1 VGLLLL
7 AALSDAHVFPDPFG
21 SGSVRKFERDADD
34 YSYKLTGSTQA
45 LCSALK
51 RLAKD
56 NLANLTPTLLF
67 LVYYSHPPLTERIR
81 HLQAWKPSK

>member
-1 VGLLLL
+1 MFFLTPLG
-7 AALSDAHVFPDPFG
+7 AALL
-21 SGSVRKFERDADD
+21 RKFERDADD

-56 NLANLTPTLLF
+56 NLANLHPHPF
-67 LVYYSHPPLTERIR
+67 YAWFYYSHPPLTERIR
-81 HLQAWKPSK
+81 HLQALEAPQNEA